1 MSERLAAATAPAH
14 VDVPTT
20 MRAVVKERPGPGAAL
35 REVPVPRPGPGELL
49 VRVRA
54 ASVCGTDLHIF
65 RWDPWAEENF
75 TITPLVFGHELGGE
89 VVARGDSLPSTTAPR
104 IEIGQLIGAESHI
117 VDWTCYQCR
126 TGRQHVCRNLRIL
139 GVHVPGSFAEYV
151 VIPEVNAWPS
161 DGLSA
166 EVAALQEPMGNAVHA
181 VFVEE
186 IAGQTVAVLGSG
198 PIGLMAIGIA
208 HLAGAA
214 RVFATDVNAERLALA
229 QRMGADVTIDAR
241 EDVVARLR
249 DETDGNGV
257 DVVLEMSGAAQA
269 IHQGFAAVTN
279 GGRISLLGIPPGPLP
294 IDLSREVIFKGV
306 RVYGITGR
314 RMFETWYRTRA
325 LLDEGF
331 DPSPIISHRL
341 PLDRFADAFDL
352 VASGRAAKVVL
363 LPTADASPAD
373 ASPEA

>member
-1 MSERLAAATAPAH
+1 MSDRRASTAVIAEGTI
-14 VDVPTT
+14 PTT
-20 MRAVVKERPGPGAAL
+20 MQAVVKERRGPGAAL

-49 VRVRA
+49 VRVKA
-54 ASVCGTDLHIF
+54 ASICGTDLHIF
-65 RWDPWAEENF
+65 RWDPWAEENVRV
-75 TITPLVFGHELGGE
+75 TPLVFGHELGGE
-89 VVARGDSLPSTTAPR
+89 VVARGDAPPGVAGAPR
-104 IEIGQLIGAESHI
+104 IEIGQLVGAESHI

-139 GVHVPGSFAEYV
+139 GVQIPGAYAEYV

-161 DGLSA
+161 DGLTP

-181 VFVEE
+181 MFVEE
-186 IAGQTVAVLGSG
+186 VAGQTVAVLGSG

-208 HLAGAA
+208 RLAGAA
-214 RVFATDVNAERLALA
+214 RVFATDVNPERLALA
-229 QRMGADVTIDAR
+229 TRMGAEVTIDAR
-241 EDVVARLR
+241 EDVALRLH
-249 DETDGNGV
+249 DETGGNGV
-257 DVVLEMSGAAQA
+257 DVVLEMSGAASA

-294 IDLSREVIFKGV
+294 VDLSREVIFKGV

-331 DPSPIISHRL
+331 DPTPIISHRL
-341 PLDRFADAFDL
+341 PLADFAEAFDL
-352 VASGRAAKVVL
+352 VASGHAAKVVL
-363 LPTADASPAD
+363 LPPSTESGAA
-373 ASPEA
+373 

>member
-1 MSERLAAATAPAH
+1 MSGLGSAVAEDPARE
-14 VDVPTT
+14 VPTV

-35 REVPVPRPGPGELL
+35 LEIPVPRPGPGEIL

-54 ASVCGTDLHIF
+54 ASVCGTDVHIF
-65 RWDPWAEENF
+65 RWDPWADENF
-75 TITPLVFGHELGGE
+75 RTTPMTFGHELGGE
-89 VVARGDSLPSTTAPR
+89 VVARGPGATRL
-104 IEIGQLIGAESHI
+104 EIGQLVGAETHV

-126 TGRQHVCRNLRIL
+126 TGRHHVCRNLRIL
-139 GVHVPGSFAEYV
+139 GVHLPGSFAEFV
-151 VIPEVNAWPS
+151 VLPEVNAWPS
-161 DGLSA
+161 DGLTP

-181 VFVEE
+181 MFVEE
-186 IAGQTVAVLGSG
+186 VAGQTVAVLGCG

-208 HLAGAA
+208 RLAGAA

-229 QRMGADVTIDAR
+229 RRMGAHETIDAR
-241 EDVVARLR
+241 EDVVARLH
-249 DETDGNGV
+249 EHTDGNGV
-257 DVVLEMSGAAQA
+257 DVVLEMSGAAAA

-294 IDLSREVIFKGV
+294 VDLSREVIFKGA

-331 DPSPIISHRL
+331 DPTPVISHRL
-341 PLDRFADAFDL
+341 PLARFAEAFDV
-352 VASGRAAKVVL
+352 VASGHAAKVVL
-363 LPTADASPAD
+363 LP
-373 ASPEA
+373 EEV

>member
-1 MSERLAAATAPAH
+1 MSERLPGTTAQARI
-14 VDVPTT
+14 DVPTT
-20 MRAVVKERPGPGAAL
+20 MRAVVKERPGAGAAL
-35 REVPVPRPGPGELL
+35 LEVPVPRPGPGELL

-54 ASVCGTDLHIF
+54 ASVCGTDLHIY

-75 TITPLVFGHELGGE
+75 TITPLVFGHEMGGE
-89 VVARGDSLPSTTAPR
+89 VVARGDGPASAATAPR
-104 IEIGQLIGAESHI
+104 IEIGQLVGAETHI

-126 TGRQHVCRNLRIL
+126 TGRHHVCRNLRIL
-139 GVHVPGSFAEYV
+139 GVNLPGSFAEYV

-198 PIGLMAIGIA
+198 PIGLMAVGIA
-208 HLAGAA
+208 RLAGAA
-214 RVFATDVNAERLALA
+214 RVFATDINPERLALA
-229 QRMGADVTIDAR
+229 RRMGADVTIDAR
-241 EDVVARLR
+241 EDVVTRLR

-257 DVVLEMSGAAQA
+257 DVVLEMSGAAEA

-294 IDLSREVIFKGV
+294 VDLSREVIFKGV

-331 DPSPIISHRL
+331 DPSPIVSHRL
-341 PLDRFADAFDL
+341 PLDDFAQAFNL

-363 LPTADASPAD
+363 LPQ
-373 ASPEA
+373 EA

>member
-1 MSERLAAATAPAH
+1 MSERLAGATAQAH

-35 REVPVPRPGPGELL
+35 LEVPVPRPGPGELL

-75 TITPLVFGHELGGE
+75 TTTPLVFGHELGGE
-89 VVARGDSLPSTTAPR
+89 VVARGDALAPAATASR
-104 IEIGQLIGAESHI
+104 IEIGQLVGAETHI

-126 TGRQHVCRNLRIL
+126 TGRHHVCRNLRIL

-151 VIPEVNAWPS
+151 IIPEVNAWPS

-186 IAGQTVAVLGSG
+186 VAGQTVAVLGSG

-208 HLAGAA
+208 RLAGAA
-214 RVFATDVNAERLALA
+214 RVFATDVNMERLALA
-229 QRMGADVTIDAR
+229 QRMGADVTIDAGQDDL
-241 EDVVARLR
+241 DVVARLR

-294 IDLSREVIFKGV
+294 VDLSREVIFKGV

-341 PLDRFADAFDL
+341 PLDRFAEAFDL

-363 LPTADASPAD
+363 LPQ
-373 ASPEA
+373 EA